1 MLLFLQH
8 ITEIIPEFNE
18 LNGTQPNNLSIST
31 NNDHDEENLSCQ
43 SLIGDDE
50 PSTSDGSSNT
60 LNDSSI
66 DTTPQSSR
74 VFNSIENKNTNEKL
88 QSNVLPIDKRLTTG
102 GISSFKTT
110 STPVTKSTIKSEMKI
125 DSDEQT
131 GLFNSIFVFN

>member
-1 MLLFLQH
+1 
-8 ITEIIPEFNE
+8 
-18 LNGTQPNNLSIST
+18 
-31 NNDHDEENLSCQ
+31 
-43 SLIGDDE
+43 
-50 PSTSDGSSNT
+50 
-60 LNDSSI
+60 
-66 DTTPQSSR
+66 

-88 QSNVLPIDKRLTTG
+88 QSNLLPIDKRLTTG